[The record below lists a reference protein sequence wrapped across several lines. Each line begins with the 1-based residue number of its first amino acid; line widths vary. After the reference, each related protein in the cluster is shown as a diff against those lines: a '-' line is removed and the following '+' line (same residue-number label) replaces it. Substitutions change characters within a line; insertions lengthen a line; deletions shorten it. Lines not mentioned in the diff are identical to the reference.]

1 MTSGMWMHPRLW
13 RAPSLVVAPCVSVW
27 MCAVAMLPLW
37 PAGAMALGRIDLL
50 DFAAPG
56 GTVDRSGHA
65 DASGALA
72 AAIRAANA
80 ITARGDPACVYVPA
94 GVYRIVTPPPAFA
107 RAGCITGEGPTQS
120 IFKLDPAF
128 AGDLFAWS
136 EAWAPTTPGP
146 TVVGL
151 AIRGDPAATPLQN
164 ALVFYDRN
172 DRVFIDNVEVD
183 GLHGRALY
191 SGVRKHMPEAYMRE
205 SRMRSLRFFNDG
217 APGVPVV
224 EFCSEGSGHIPA
236 TNEIE
241 LSQVD
246 IYGARGPGLVIR
258 NNGQGSLRDFIVDGL
273 RIEGPESGAAS
284 GDLLAIG
291 DGAMAGRVSS
301 IRLQGIELI
310 DAPAGF
316 AALHINAPGGAPGP
330 YQITVDGSI
339 GGGVPR
345 GEGLRIDAGRN
356 AVLRLSSLH
365 SSGTNVVIGRG
376 VSGVVLDGG
385 GQEHTWHTDID
396 PSSAAGVSAP
406 SLAPLNK
413 LESGQPAP

>member
-1 MTSGMWMHPRLW
+1 
-13 RAPSLVVAPCVSVW
+13 

-224 EFCSEGSGHIPA
+224 EFCSEGSGHGEA

-241 LSQVD
+241 LSQIDVF
-246 IYGARGPGLVIR
+246 GPRGPGLVIR
-258 NNGQGSLRDFIVDGL
+258 NNGSGSMRDITIESI
-273 RIEGPESGAAS
+273 RIEGLQSGKTE
-284 GDLLAIG
+284 GDLLILG
-291 DGAMAGRVSS
+291 DREMPGSVNN
-301 IRLQGIELI
+301 IRLKDLELLNP
-310 DAPAGF
+310 APRYSAM
-316 AALHINAPGGAPGP
+316 LVTAPPGEKVP

-345 GEGLRIDAGRN
+345 GTGLLIEAGRT
-356 AVLRLSSLH
+356 SFFHFSELH
-365 SSGTNVVIGRG
+365 TWNTNVVVGRD
-376 VSGVVLDGG
+376 VSGIVVDGD
-385 GQEHTWHTDID
+385 GQEKRWTTRID
-396 PSSAAGVSAP
+396 PSSIAGVSTP
-406 SLAPLNK
+406 VLQPLR
-413 LESGQPAP
+413 P